1 MVGVHFLWTE
11 GVVRTVVLIAST
23 RSTDHSIM
31 HANRLKYGHSHRL
44 LGGCV
49 LQSRL
54 W

>member
-1 MVGVHFLWTE
+1 MVGVHFFMDRGSSE
-11 GVVRTVVLIAST
+11 DSAVDST

-31 HANRLKYGHSHRL
+31 HANRLKYGRSHRL

-49 LQSRL
+49 LRQDHL